1 MSIVDQ
7 MEQGIAA
14 IKQIKALKEKLEK
27 QIPKEGTTA
36 DDVTIVVTVIELAL
50 IVVALEQIVEGL

>member
-1 MSIVDQ
+1 

-14 IKQIKALKEKLEK
+14 IKQVKALKEKLEK

-36 DDVTIVVTVIELAL
+36 DDVTIAVTVMELAF
-50 IVVALEQIVEGL
+50 IVAALNQIVEGL